1 MIRYVLTCLMFILT
15 SMQLVIAQDQPT
27 PQADTKAVEVVKAD
41 ENPVKADENPIK
53 ADENPVKADGDQ
65 IADPSVIES
74 KKKQEFEKTQRLEKL
89 RYEHLWI
96 AYALI
101 WLAVFVFIWKTWQKS
116 VAQDRKI
123 DELAQKISQFENK
136 TRKDG

>member
-1 MIRYVLTCLMFILT
+1 MIRYVFTCLMFILS

-27 PQADTKAVEVVKAD
+27 PQGDTKAVEAV
-41 ENPVKADENPIK
+41 K

-136 TRKDG
+136 TRKDS